1 MMPSPVKE
9 IVVISGKGGTGK
21 TSLTA
26 AFAYL
31 AQEDIVLAD
40 CDVDAPDMH
49 LLMNPRVEMEEDFY
63 SGWLAEIDCPSC
75 SSCGKCQQ
83 ICRFSAIN
91 RGNDCYYIDPDECE
105 GCGYCSFV
113 CPERAIRLIPRL
125 SGQFRVSQTR
135 FQPKLVH
142 ANLEPG
148 GENSGKLVNQVKQVA
163 ASIAREAGKKMILV
177 DGAPG
182 IGCPVISSLTG
193 ADLVV
198 LITEPS
204 LSAFHDLQRVFIL
217 VNQFRIKA
225 ACLINKADLNYD
237 ISTKIK
243 SFLAENDITLL
254 AELAY
259 NTAFTA
265 AMLKGHCILEEEYNS
280 FHPEI
285 IEAWNKI
292 ISLLN

>member
-1 MMPSPVKE
+1 MPSPVKE
-9 IVVISGKGGTGK
+9 VVVISGKGGTGK

-26 AFAYL
+26 AFAFL

-49 LLMNPRVEMEEDFY
+49 LLMNPRVEMEQDFY
-63 SGWLAEIDCPSC
+63 SGWQAEIDCLKC
-75 SSCGKCQQ
+75 SNCGKCQEV
-83 ICRFSAIN
+83 CRFSAIIQSN
-91 RGNDCYYIDPDECE
+91 ECFSIDADECE
-105 GCGYCSFV
+105 GCGYCSFI
-113 CPERAIRLIPRL
+113 CPEQAIQLIPRL
-125 SGQFRVSQTR
+125 SGQFRVSRTR
-135 FQPKLVH
+135 FQHKLVH
-142 ANLEPG
+142 ANLDPG

-163 ASIAREAGKKMILV
+163 ARIAREDSKKIILV

-198 LITEPS
+198 LVTEPS
-204 LSAFHDLQRVFIL
+204 LSAFHDLQRVFNL
-217 VNQFRIKA
+217 VNQFRIKT
-225 ACLINKADLNYD
+225 ACLINKADLNSD

-243 SFLAENDITLL
+243 AFLAENSILLL

-265 AMLKGHCILEEEYNS
+265 AMLKGHCILEEENTS
-280 FHPEI
+280 FQPAI
-285 IEAWNKI
+285 LEAWNKI